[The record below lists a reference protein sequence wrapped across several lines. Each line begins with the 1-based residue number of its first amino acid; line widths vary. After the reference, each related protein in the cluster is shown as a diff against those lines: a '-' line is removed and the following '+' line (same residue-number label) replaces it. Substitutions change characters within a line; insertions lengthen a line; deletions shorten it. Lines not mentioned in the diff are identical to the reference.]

1 VKDFLCRIT
10 GLDEEQLA
18 PAGLS
23 SLYVFCLLAGYYVVK
38 PLRDDIALLLG
49 KDFIPKLFIWTLV
62 VMIIANPIFSA
73 LMNRFGR
80 VVFIKYVYRF
90 FSLNI
95 LCFIGVFK
103 WLETTGMMPE
113 SGEAVQIQGVAFGV
127 GVVFFVW
134 ASVFNLF
141 AVSIFWALMADL
153 FNSGDSKKLF
163 GLVGAGGTFGQL
175 VGSYAT
181 RTLVDDVGPTNLL
194 FITVVMLELS
204 VFTMTKL
211 THGYTDPPRE
221 TGKAAPNAFSGMTD
235 ILKSPYLLGICFYLF
250 LYTFTSTFLYFQK
263 QNIVDVTLPLRED
276 RVAFFA
282 TISLL
287 ISVFTLI
294 IQLFLTG
301 RLLPLV
307 GLSAG
312 LSLVPIVTVFG
323 FLVLGFNPGLWP
335 LAAVEICRSTA
346 NYGIS
351 RPSREVLYTVVSRR
365 EKYLSKNFID
375 TFVYRAG
382 DAVASGAF
390 SYIISLSLSL
400 QAVSFI
406 AVPVAV
412 VYFGVGV
419 VLGKVQTKKAAIL
432 AEQAAKESER

>member
-1 VKDFLCRIT
+1 MKEFLSEAT
-10 GLDEEQLA
+10 GLEEEQLA
-18 PAGLS
+18 PAGLA
-23 SLYVFCLLAGYYVVK
+23 SLYVFFLLCGYYVVK

-49 KDFIPKLFIWTLV
+49 KDFIPKLFVWTLV
-62 VMIIANPIFSA
+62 VMVIVNPIFSA
-73 LMNRFGR
+73 LMNRFDR

-95 LCFIGVFK
+95 LVFMGLFK
-103 WLETTGMMPE
+103 WLEASGMMPK
-113 SGEAVQIQGVAFGV
+113 SGEAVQIEGTAFAV

-153 FNSGDSKKLF
+153 FSSKDSKKLF
-163 GLVGAGGTFGQL
+163 GFVGAGGTLGQL

-181 RTLVDDVGPTNLL
+181 RALVDDVGPTNLL
-194 FITVVMLELS
+194 LITVITLELS
-204 VFTMTKL
+204 VLTMSIL
-211 THGYTDPPRE
+211 TRDYTEPPKE
-221 TGKAAPNAFSGMTD
+221 SGKEKANAFSGVAD

-263 QNIVDVTLPLRED
+263 QNIVDATIAMRED

-282 TISLL
+282 TVSLL

-294 IQLFLTG
+294 VQLFLTG
-301 RLLPLV
+301 RLLPLL

-312 LSLVPIVTVFG
+312 LSLVPLVTAIG
-323 FLVLGFNPGLWP
+323 FVVLGFNPGLWP
-335 LAAVEICRSTA
+335 LAAVEVCRSTA

-351 RPSREVLYTVVSRR
+351 RPSREVLFTVVSRR
-365 EKYLSKNFID
+365 EKYLSKSFID

-390 SYIISLSLSL
+390 GFILSLSVAL
-400 QAVSFI
+400 QTISFI

-412 VYFGVGV
+412 VYFAVGV
-419 VLGKVQTKKAAIL
+419 ILGKSQAKKAGAP
-432 AEQAAKESER
+432 EPHPQGS

>member
-1 VKDFLCRIT
+1 VKEVLCRIT

-18 PAGLS
+18 PAWFS
-23 SLYVFCLLAGYYVVK
+23 SLYVFFLLAGYYVVK

-49 KDFIPKLFIWTLV
+49 KDFIPKLFIWTLI
-62 VMIIANPIFSA
+62 VMVIANPIFSA

-80 VVFIKYVYRF
+80 VIFIKYVYRF
-90 FSLNI
+90 FSLNV
-95 LCFIGVFK
+95 LAFIAIFK
-103 WLETTGMMPE
+103 WLESNGMMPK
-113 SGEAVQIQGVAFGV
+113 SGEAVQIQGTAFAV

-175 VGSYAT
+175 VGSFAT
-181 RTLVDDVGPTNLL
+181 RSLVDDIGPTNLL
-194 FITVVMLELS
+194 FLTVITLELS
-204 VFTMTKL
+204 VYMMTRL
-211 THGYTDPPRE
+211 TGDYTDPPKE
-221 TGKAAPNAFSGMTD
+221 TGKNKPNAFSGVTD
-235 ILKSPYLLGICFYLF
+235 ILKSPYLLGVCFYLF

-287 ISVFTLI
+287 ISIFTLI

-301 RLLPLV
+301 RLLPLI

-312 LSLVPIVTVFG
+312 LSLVPVVTVIG
-323 FLVLGFNPGLWP
+323 FLTLGFNPGLWP
-335 LAAVEICRSTA
+335 LAAVEVCRSTA

-351 RPSREVLYTVVSRR
+351 RPSREVLFTVVSRR
-365 EKYLSKNFID
+365 EKYLSKSFID

-390 SYIISLSLSL
+390 SYILSLSLSL
-400 QAVSFI
+400 QAISFI

-412 VYFGVGV
+412 LYFGVGV
-419 VLGKVQTKKAAIL
+419 ALGKIQTKKAAAL
-432 AEQAAKESER
+432 LTETVEESQG